1 VLGPD
6 HVDTLTTM
14 NNLASHQ
21 DLGEYQKAEPP
32 SKDVVEKQKQLLGD
46 QDPEIIQSIQRLS
59 NLHHQ
64 LHDSKFQKIQNSC
77 KNINLQHQNVT
88 LTIVFSC

>member
-1 VLGPD
+1 
-6 HVDTLTTM
+6 M
-14 NNLASHQ
+14 NNLASTYQ
-21 DLGEYQKAEPP
+21 DLEEYHKAGPLLTY
-32 SKDVVEKQKQLLGD
+32 VVEKQKQILGD
-46 QDPEIIQSIQRLS
+46 QHPETLQSIQRLS

-64 LHDSKFQKIQNSC
+64 LDDSKFHKIGNSS